1 MHSATPE
8 MHHTEG
14 KDMAK
19 DMATISKGKGIQ
31 VQHQATISEGSVITT
46 VKASLHN
53 PKQLT
58 VITVYKIKKIY
69 KFYLP
74 ATLKH
79 PSAF

>member
-1 MHSATPE
+1 MHPTTPK
-8 MHHTEG
+8 MHCIEG

-19 DMATISKGKGIQ
+19 DMATISRGKVIQ

-46 VKASLHN
+46 VKASLHD

-58 VITVYKIKKIY
+58 VITDYKIKEIY

-74 ATLKH
+74 AALKH